1 MDKIKKKID
10 ELRREK
16 EDLEELLED
25 KKQNLKENEV
35 KKEHVGLCVCLG
47 GGGGGKEGGGK
58 YVRHFK
64 P

>member
-1 MDKIKKKID
+1 MDTIKKKID

-35 KKEHVGLCVCLG
+35 KKEHVGLCVCWG
-47 GGGGGKEGGGK
+47 GGGGGGEGGRGK
-58 YVRHFK
+58 ACETF
-64 P
+64 